1 MDHDQDPFS
10 IRVLLF
16 PNRHL
21 SLSRH
26 DLYCWGLVL
35 NRYESKTRQHKI
47 LNDSVLRPMKHYSLG
62 DNELWTKA
70 NDNTITK
77 VEFS

>member
-1 MDHDQDPFS
+1 MNLAFD
-10 IRVLLF
+10 
-16 PNRHL
+16 L
-21 SLSRH
+21 SSFFI
-26 DLYCWGLVL
+26 CWGLVL
-35 NRYESKTRQHKI
+35 NGYESRTRQHKI
-47 LNDSVLRPMKHYSLG
+47 LNDNVLRPMKHYSLE

>member
-1 MDHDQDPFS
+1 MKLRLK
-10 IRVLLF
+10 IM
-16 PNRHL
+16 HL
-21 SLSRH
+21 VSFNPT
-26 DLYCWGLVL
+26 CWELVL
-35 NRYESKTRQHKI
+35 NRYESRTRQHRI
-47 LNDSVLRPMKHYSLG
+47 LNDNVLRPMKHYSLG